1 MSHGGMHAKHL
12 YSLVKESV
20 GAWSEDRAP
29 SMGAALSYYAM
40 FSIAPLLVIAIA
52 IAGLVFGPDA
62 VSGAVFAQ
70 LADLMGE
77 DGAQAIREMLAH
89 VNRPATGGLA
99 TVGSALVLLL
109 GASTVFG
116 ELQASLDRIW
126 RAPVKAGEK
135 GWFKL
140 IRQRLLSFGMVL
152 AFGFLIT
159 VSLLLSTALSA
170 LGKWWA
176 PMFGGF
182 DGVAQLFDLLVSFAS
197 VTVAFAMIYKFI
209 PRVPVRWRDVW
220 IGAAVTALLF
230 AVGKLAIG
238 LYLGKSS
245 VGSAFGAF
253 GSLVVVMVWVYY
265 SAQIFLLGAEFTR
278 VYAHRFGSRRGATAP
293 EAAAEPERAA
303 VPAPALAAAAAVE
316 DPARRAARERVWI
329 ASAASLAH
337 RAPERP
343 APKGHY
349 AQVALAAGFVALALL
364 RRSRANGRR
373 AER

>member
-1 MSHGGMHAKHL
+1 MRPKQL
-12 YSLVKESV
+12 FSLIKQSV
-20 GAWSEDRAP
+20 SAWSDDRAP
-29 SMGAALSYYAM
+29 SMGAALSYYAL

-77 DGAQAIREMLAH
+77 NGAGAIREMLAH

-99 TVGSALVLLL
+99 AVGSAVVLLV

-116 ELQASLDRIW
+116 ELQAALDAIW
-126 RAPVKAGEK
+126 RAPVQAKEK
-135 GWFKL
+135 GWLKL
-140 IRQRLLSFGMVL
+140 VRQRLLSFGMVL

-182 DGVAQLFDLLVSFAS
+182 ELLAHLLDLAVSFVS
-197 VTVAFAMIYKFI
+197 VMVAFAMIYKFI
-209 PRVPVRWRDVW
+209 PRTPVGWRDVW

-230 AVGKLAIG
+230 AVGKLGIG

-253 GSLVVVMVWVYY
+253 GSLVIVMVWVYY

-278 VYAHRFGSRRGATAP
+278 LYAHEFGSRRETGA
-293 EAAAEPERAA
+293 
-303 VPAPALAAAAAVE
+303 PAPAERRQPVLAPPS
-316 DPARRAARERVWI
+316 PADEAERRAARERVWV
-329 ASAASLAH
+329 AAAASLAH
-337 RAPERP
+337 RPPARRP
-343 APKGHY
+343 AAKHY
-349 AQVALAAGFVALALL
+349 AKVALAAGFVALALL
-364 RRSRANGRR
+364 RRSRP
-373 AER
+373 